1 MNLSDVCK
9 ITNNHISRVN
19 LFFLPRIKRS
29 RDRIVRFCRGKYDL
43 LG

>member
-19 LFFLPRIKRS
+19 LFFLPSIK
-29 RDRIVRFCRGKYDL
+29 VV
-43 LG
+43 LGIEL